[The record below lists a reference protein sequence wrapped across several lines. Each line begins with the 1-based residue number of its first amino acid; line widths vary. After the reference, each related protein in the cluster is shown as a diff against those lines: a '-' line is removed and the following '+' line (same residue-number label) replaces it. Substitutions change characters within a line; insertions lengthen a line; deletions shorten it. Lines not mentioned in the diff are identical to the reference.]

1 LIYRGK
7 DQAEGMVIEDGVKAA
22 SILQEKRRKTALA
35 LTFTP
40 HTKFKF
46 GSHFG
51 IGYYRSSA
59 SNPLV

>member
-1 LIYRGK
+1 
-7 DQAEGMVIEDGVKAA
+7 MVIEDGVKAA